1 MHASA
6 HLVRK
11 DDTGNSF
18 RVPEQLIH
26 VIVTNDLVV
35 IPFPPY
41 KFPLHHLVAL
51 IPDESVE
58 RLDDRPQ
65 VEALRY
71 WLHPVLA
78 LRRAVVVV
86 GALEDEAQALG
97 HESHLCRFAP
107 TEQVERDLA

>member
-11 DDTGNSF
+11 DDTSNSF

-86 GALEDEAQALG
+86 GALEDEAQAL
-97 HESHLCRFAP
+97 
-107 TEQVERDLA
+107 